1 MCFANG
7 MKIDA
12 PLMTA
17 ELAQV
22 PTEARELEALGYDG
36 TYTFEGR
43 SEPFFP
49 LLLGAEHTT
58 RIELATA
65 VAIALPRNPLQ
76 LAHVCHDLQVFS
88 RGRFVLGLGSQIKTH
103 IEKRYGATW
112 SKPIAHMRELVLA
125 LKAIWRCWN
134 ENERLDFRGEFY
146 RHTLMI
152 PTFAPPPSPVGPPRV
167 LMAGVGAPMTAAAA
181 EVADGIIIH
190 PLHSPEFIRQTTLP
204 ALHKG
209 FTRSGRTGAEFEIAC
224 QAMVITGFTEEEF
237 RLAEQT
243 TRGSVA
249 FYSSTPAYR
258 VVLETHGW
266 GPLQDELNTLSKQG
280 RWAEMSGLIDDRMLD
295 TLTIRCE
302 PKDLPVRLQAR
313 YGGLVDRIGIS
324 CYHGRPDRGDP
335 AAWKD
340 IIAACKQVPAVHV

>member
-1 MCFANG
+1 

-12 PLMTA
+12 PLMAT
-17 ELAQV
+17 ELRQAAV
-22 PTEARELEALGYDG
+22 EARELEALGYDG

-43 SEPFFP
+43 SDPFFP

-58 RIELATA
+58 RIELMTG

-76 LAHVCHDLQVFS
+76 LAHTCHDLQVYS

-134 ENERLDFRGEFY
+134 ENARLDFRGEFY

-152 PTFAPPPSPVGPPRV
+152 PTFAPSPSPAGPPRV

-181 EVADGIIIH
+181 EVADGIVIH
-190 PLHSPEFIRQTTLP
+190 PLNSAEFIRQTTLP
-204 ALHKG
+204 ALRQG
-209 FTRSGRTGAEFEIAC
+209 FGRAGRSGAEFEIAC
-224 QAMVITGFTEEEF
+224 QAAVVTGFTEEEF
-237 RLAEQT
+237 RMAEQVA
-243 TRGSVA
+243 RASVA

-302 PKDLPVRLQAR
+302 PQDLPARLRAR
-313 YGGLVDRIGIS
+313 YGGLVDRVGIS

-335 AAWKD
+335 DAWRV
-340 IIAACKQVPAVHV
+340 IVAACKRVPTAQA